1 MTSAHAR
8 LEDFDDRQRRDR
20 SRRTAE
26 PPSRASGQSRPSTR
40 ARRPGVVLLV
50 DDTMDTRELYA
61 LYFRSLGFTVLTA
74 DDGEAGLATA
84 ANQHPDVIV
93 MDLAMPRLDG
103 ISAIRRLK
111 ADPRSRDI
119 PVILLTGYPER
130 AIRGG
135 AVEAG
140 AAVFLTKPC
149 LPEDLEEHVRRL
161 LGAGESS
168 T

>member
-1 MTSAHAR
+1 MTTVQAR
-8 LEDFDDRQRRDR
+8 LEDSDDRQRPER
-20 SRRTAE
+20 SRRSAE
-26 PPSRASGQSRPSTR
+26 PSRATAQPRLATR
-40 ARRPGVVLLV
+40 ARRLGVVLLV

-74 DDGEAGLATA
+74 DDGEAGIATA
-84 ANQHPDVIV
+84 ATQRPDVIV

-111 ADPRSRDI
+111 ADKRSRDI

-149 LPEDLEEHVRRL
+149 LPEDLETHVRRL
-161 LGAGESS
+161 LD
-168 T
+168 TDDLPK